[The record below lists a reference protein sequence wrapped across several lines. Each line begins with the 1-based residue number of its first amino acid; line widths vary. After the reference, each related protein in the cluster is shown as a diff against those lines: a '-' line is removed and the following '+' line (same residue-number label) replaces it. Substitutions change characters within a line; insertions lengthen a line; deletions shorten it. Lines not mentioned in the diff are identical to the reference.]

1 VSAGNNGDDRLG
13 SPANEPSVC
22 TVGATDIYD
31 ILADFSSFGPGVGMV
46 FLLLRILETYSLLLP
61 DIFAPGVKVL
71 STWNNGSTTAISG
84 TSMASPHVAGL
95 GAYLLGLGAGQV
107 ATLCDAIKG
116 MAQKDVISGVPNNTA
131 NLLAYN
137 GADNKSVQFRLMY
150 SAK

>member
-1 VSAGNNGDDRLG
+1 VFVAVAAGNAGNDRLG

-31 ILADFSSFGPGVGMV
+31 TLADFSSFGPGVGTFP
-46 FLLLRILETYSLLLP
+46 FLHCGNLYLSYPP
-61 DIFAPGVKVL
+61 DVLAPGVKVL
-71 STWNNGSTTAISG
+71 STWNNGSTIAISG

-107 ATLCDAIKG
+107 GPLCDTIKG
-116 MAQKDVISGVPNNTA
+116 MAQQGVISGVPNNTA

-137 GADNKSVQFRLMY
+137 GAADS
-150 SAK
+150 